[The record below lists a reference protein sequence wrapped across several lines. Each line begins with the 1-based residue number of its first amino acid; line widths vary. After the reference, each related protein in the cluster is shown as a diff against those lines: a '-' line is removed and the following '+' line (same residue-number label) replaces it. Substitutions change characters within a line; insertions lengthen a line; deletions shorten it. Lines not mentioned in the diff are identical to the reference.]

1 MWLNLQLRLEGNLQ
15 WMVSGQELLLTLYN
29 VHRQINMWS
38 HEAQNINLKCPH
50 EFAFL
55 CFQILS
61 GGLLSK

>member
-1 MWLNLQLRLEGNLQ
+1 
-15 WMVSGQELLLTLYN
+15 MVSGQELLLTLYD
-29 VHRQINMWS
+29 VHQQINMWS

-50 EFAFL
+50 EIAFL